1 MSPIEF
7 DPNLGLWSPGI
18 FWFVIVN
25 AILCGCFTVVV
36 IVGGLFDLRYLFHAL
51 RTEEVDEAD
60 DGRVV
65 DRDAEH
71 GH

>member
-1 MSPIEF
+1 MPPIEF
-7 DPNLGLWSPGI
+7 DPNLGLWSPAI
-18 FWFVIVN
+18 FWFTIVN

-36 IVGGLFDLRYLFHAL
+36 VIGGLFDLRYLFHAL
-51 RTEEVDEAD
+51 QTEKVDESD

-65 DRDAEH
+65 DRAQGN